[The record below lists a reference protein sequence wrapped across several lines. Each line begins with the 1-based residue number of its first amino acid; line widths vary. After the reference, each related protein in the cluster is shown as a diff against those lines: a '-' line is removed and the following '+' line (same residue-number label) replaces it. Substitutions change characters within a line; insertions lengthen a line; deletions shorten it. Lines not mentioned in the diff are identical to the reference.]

1 MIRIAKKFDLDRM
14 KFITSRV
21 YLSIGSSASKSSM
34 LQTAPRIATCAK
46 QIRLNFQVL
55 TAFERVT
62 EQYSDLGVRFSDAIA
77 LEPSNPA
84 FLPKT
89 GCFVLMPL
97 GHEMI
102 LTASFDSPT
111 SWVGGEVCG
120 TGSVILTAFDQTGKI
135 LAQVTTAASQG
146 KGSCSK
152 QQLELNR
159 SGIAKV
165 MFHSSEPFILK
176 DFYFQGPITSNAQSY

>member
-1 MIRIAKKFDLDRM
+1 
-14 KFITSRV
+14 
-21 YLSIGSSASKSSM
+21 M
-34 LQTAPRIATCAK
+34 LQTAPRIATCVK
-46 QIRLNFQVL
+46 TIRLNFQAL
-55 TAFERVT
+55 TAFEPVT
-62 EQYSDLGVRFSDAIA
+62 EQYCHLGVRFSDAIA

-97 GHEMI
+97 GQEMI

-120 TGSVILTAFDQTGKI
+120 AGSVILTAFDQTGKI
-135 LAQVTTAASQG
+135 LAQVTTKASPGVAANQG
-146 KGSCSK
+146 KGSCFW

-165 MFHSSEPFILK
+165 MFHSSEPFIIK
-176 DFYFQGPITSNAQSY
+176 DFYFKGAITANAPSY